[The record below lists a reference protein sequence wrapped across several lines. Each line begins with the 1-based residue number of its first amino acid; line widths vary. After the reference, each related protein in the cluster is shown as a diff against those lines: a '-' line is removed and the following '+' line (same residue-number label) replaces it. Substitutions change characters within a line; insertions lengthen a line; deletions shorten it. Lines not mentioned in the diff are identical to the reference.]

1 MRKSLG
7 YIFAFLTL
15 TGCHV
20 ARHIPP
26 GEKLY
31 MGTEINVQVDSTVSK
46 SEKEQIE
53 TQLAELARPKPN
65 KKLFGYPFKVGL
77 YYLMGEPKREK
88 GFRAWFRRKFG
99 EAPVFAS
106 AKALSSNSLI
116 WMAFLENEGFFRST
130 VSGRLRDNPDSSKS
144 YQTTGVYQVQVQPRY
159 YIDSVAF
166 LMDSTTLRKP
176 MQQVKRRT
184 LLKKD
189 NPYRFDIIKL
199 ERERITQALQRQGFF
214 YFQPDFITVLAD
226 SALGN
231 HRTRLYLAIKPE
243 TPRAALLPYSVR
255 DIYVYPNYS
264 LSSTTTRSDTAQ
276 EQAVEFAK
284 LKIVDPAGVYNPKL
298 FRDII
303 ALQPGKRYN
312 SRAQEQTLSRFVNV
326 GSFKF
331 VRNRFEPDQ
340 QGDSTVL
347 DVYYYLTPYPKKS
360 ARFELAGTS
369 RSNNL
374 VGSQISLNWRNR
386 NVMGRSEL
394 FTINANTGLEFQIGS
409 RQSGITNYR
418 YGFQT
423 SLTFPRLVS
432 PIPIKHYQRGQTLP
446 QTTVSLGYDLIV
458 RREYYHLNSF
468 LATFG
473 YSWRSNQQM
482 EHVFQPIS
490 INYVLPSSYG
500 DKFFAMEDDPA
511 TRQQYINILRSEQL
525 ILSSLY
531 TYNLS
536 SSPRNSTAYTYRLSV
551 NVEPAGNLASQLT
564 RKVNGLG
571 EEIIFG
577 VPYSQFFRMDVD
589 SRHFFKLS
597 PGITWANRLFAGLG
611 VPYGNSDQL
620 PFVKQYFVGGANSIR
635 AFRPRAVGPGIYTRN
650 LDGSVILQDGGG
662 DIKLEFNTEI
672 RPKFNKYFQGALFLD
687 AGNVWMY
694 SDKSSYGIGTQ
705 FTKEFYKQIA
715 VGTGLG
721 LRIDVSYFV
730 VRFDL
735 AFPLRKPWLPE
746 GQQWVFDEIDP
757 SSRSWRRNN
766 LILNVA
772 VGYPF

>member
-1 MRKSLG
+1 MRRGLL
-7 YIFAFLTL
+7 YISFFLIL

-31 MGTEINVQVDSTVSK
+31 VGTKINVQVDSTVSK
-46 SEKEQIE
+46 TEKGDIE
-53 TQLAELARPKPN
+53 TVLADMARPKPN
-65 KKLFGYPFKVGL
+65 KLLFGYPYKVGL
-77 YYLMGEPKREK
+77 YYLMGEPKKEK

-116 WMAFLENEGFFRST
+116 WMAFLENEGYFRST
-130 VSGRLRDNPDSSKS
+130 VSGSLRDNPDSSKN

-166 LMDSTTLRKP
+166 LMDSTSLRKS
-176 MQQVKRRT
+176 MVEVKKRT
-184 LLKKD
+184 LLRKD
-189 NPYRFDIIKL
+189 NPYRFDVIKL

-214 YFQPDFITVLAD
+214 YFQPDYIAVLAD
-226 SALGN
+226 TAQGK

-243 TPRAALLPYSVR
+243 TPAAALLPYSIR

-264 LSSTTTRSDTAQ
+264 LSSNSTRTDTAQ
-276 EQAVEFAK
+276 NRAVEFGK
-284 LKIVDPAGVYNPKL
+284 LKIVDPAGTYNPKL

-312 SRAQEQTLSRFVNV
+312 SRAQDQTLSRFINV

-331 VRNRFEPDQ
+331 VRNRFEPDEV
-340 QGDSTVL
+340 GDSAVL
-347 DVYYYLTPYPKKS
+347 DVHYYLTPYPKKS

-374 VGSQISLNWRNR
+374 VGSQLSLNWRNR
-386 NVMGRSEL
+386 NVLGRSEL
-394 FTINANTGLEFQIGS
+394 FTVNANAGIEFQVGA
-409 RQSGITNYR
+409 RGQGVANYR
-418 YGFQT
+418 YGIQT

-432 PIPIKHYQRGQTLP
+432 PIPIKHYERGQTLP
-446 QTTVSLGYDLIV
+446 QTIVSLGYDLIV
-458 RREYYHLNSF
+458 RGELYHLNSF
-468 LATFG
+468 LTTFG
-473 YSWRSNQQM
+473 YTWRSSPQT
-482 EHVFQPIS
+482 EHIFQPIS
-490 INYVLPSSYG
+490 INYVLPSNFTE
-500 DKFFAMEDDPA
+500 KFFALEDDPN
-511 TRQQYINILRSEQL
+511 TRQQYINILKSEQL
-525 ILSSLY
+525 ILSTLY
-531 TYNLS
+531 TYNVS
-536 SSPRNSTAYTYRLSV
+536 SSPRTTSAYTHRLSV
-551 NVEPAGNLASQLT
+551 NVEPAGNLASLFVKKT
-564 RKVNGLG
+564 NELG
-571 EEIIFG
+571 EGVIFG
-577 VPYSQFFRMDVD
+577 VPYSQFIRMDVD

-597 PGITWANRLFAGLG
+597 PGMTWANRFFGGFG

-620 PFVKQYFVGGANSIR
+620 PFVKQYFVGGANSLR
-635 AFRPRAVGPGIYTRN
+635 AFRPRAVGPGIFTRN
-650 LDGSVILQDGGG
+650 QDGSVQLQDGGG
-662 DIKLEFNTEI
+662 DIKLEFNTEL
-672 RPKFNKYFQGALFLD
+672 RPKFNKYLQGALFVD
-687 AGNVWMY
+687 VGNVWMY
-694 SDKSSYGIGTQ
+694 SSESSYGFGTQ
-705 FTKEFYKQIA
+705 FKSDFYKQLA
-715 VGTGLG
+715 VGTGVG

-746 GQQWVFDEIDP
+746 GQQWVFDQIDP
-757 SSRSWRRNN
+757 GSRAWRRDN